1 MNNAI
6 ALILSAALIADTLA
20 NIARLW
26 GVRATMKQQEEI
38 MERERLEVNARLGVA
53 SDIISGTVKK
63 TIAELIAAQE
73 DSNAR

>member
-26 GVRATMKQQEEI
+26 GVRVTIKQQAEM
-38 MERERLEVNARLGVA
+38 MERGELEAEKRFEAA
-53 SDIISGTVKK
+53 SAIVSDVVKTTISG
-63 TIAELIAAQE
+63 IIEMQE
-73 DSNAR
+73 NKDAR